1 MDPRIRILAK
11 ISWIPSTAF
20 LVICFYFAVL
30 VLYCLIS
37 SPLLLIVMGAAGGA
51 CYLISIKNQETKL
64 SIAGET
70 PPPPDPPSNQGCG
83 SALI

>member
-1 MDPRIRILAK
+1 VLA
-11 ISWIPSTAF
+11 
-20 LVICFYFAVL
+20 
-30 VLYCLIS
+30 LYCLIS

-70 PPPPDPPSNQGCG
+70 PHPSRPHEPN
-83 SALI
+83 IY

>member
-1 MDPRIRILAK
+1 MSPDLTLTG
-11 ISWIPSTAF
+11 ISETFS
-20 LVICFYFAVL
+20 VICFYFAVL
-30 VLYCLIS
+30 ALYCLIS

-64 SIAGET
+64 SIAGKT
-70 PPPPDPPSNQGCG
+70 SPPPPTRPPFNQGCG